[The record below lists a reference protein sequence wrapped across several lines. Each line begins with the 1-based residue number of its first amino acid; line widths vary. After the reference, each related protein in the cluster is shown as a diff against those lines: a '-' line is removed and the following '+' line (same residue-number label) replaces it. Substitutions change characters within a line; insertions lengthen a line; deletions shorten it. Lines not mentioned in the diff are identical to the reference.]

1 MLRLWLKSLLVVFL
15 AVGMVGCGD
24 KDGES
29 ESENN
34 NPPNS
39 PSSTNQ
45 PSPTSKPSSTSQP
58 SPTNQANNL
67 RKTLE
72 YAPAAVDN
80 PLKGLLPYQG
90 DKRSMFPHSLEYNNI
105 AYSTLVK
112 GYDRFDWQPLE
123 TMLNDIASRGHQAVL
138 RIYLEYPDQK
148 TGIPQFLIKDG
159 LKIIRYPNANSS
171 LKPPSQAETPNY
183 EDKNLRRSLNTFVR
197 AFGKKYDGDPRIGF
211 LTAGLLG
218 SWGEWHTDPR
228 NELFASKT
236 VQKEVLAAYAAAFK
250 VTPVLLRYPVGE
262 NDPKNAANAQLK
274 FGYHDDSFAWATL
287 DTGKKDQSWFY
298 MPTLKAAGTAAE
310 AKWKIA
316 PIGGEIRPEAWG
328 EVFDTQPSKPEIQ
341 SFRKSVEATHAT
353 WMLDSG
359 MFREK
364 QDSGRIDRATSEV
377 RKMGYEFHVPAV
389 QIDKVTAGKLPVNVE
404 LVNRGVAPFYYDWP
418 IEFGV
423 ISGGKLSK
431 TFAGTGKITGLL
443 PNDPAR
449 KWNDLLDLKGL
460 AAGDYQLVMR
470 VPNRLPKGKPIRFAN
485 KSQDADLSGWLTLGD
500 FKLP

>member
-1 MLRLWLKSLLVVFL
+1 MLRLWLKSLSIVFL
-15 AVGMVGCGD
+15 AVAVVGCGD
-24 KDGES
+24 KDSES
-29 ESENN
+29 ESDTN
-34 NPPNS
+34 NS
-39 PSSTNQ
+39 PNL
-45 PSPTSKPSSTSQP
+45 PSQTSKPRSTTQP
-58 SPTNQANNL
+58 SNV

-90 DKRSMFPHSLEYNNI
+90 DKRSMFPHSMEYNNI

-112 GYDRFDWQPLE
+112 GYNQFDWQPLE
-123 TMLNDIASRGHQAVL
+123 AMLNDISSRGNQAVL

-171 LKPPSQAETPNY
+171 QKPPSQAETPNY
-183 EDKNLRRSLNTFVR
+183 EDKNLRRSLNAFIR

-228 NELFASKT
+228 NELFASKA
-236 VQKEVLAAYAAAFK
+236 VQKEVLDAYTAAFK
-250 VTPVLLRYPVGE
+250 TTPVLLRYPVGE
-262 NDPKNAANAQLK
+262 NDAKNAANSQLK

-287 DTGKKDQSWFY
+287 DTGKEDKSWFY
-298 MPTLKAAGTAAE
+298 MPSLKAAGAAAQ

-328 EVFDTQPSKPEIQ
+328 EVFDLQPSKPEIQ
-341 SFRKSVEATHAT
+341 SFRKSVEATHVS
-353 WMLDSG
+353 WLLDSG

-377 RKMGYEFHVPAV
+377 RRMGYEFHVPAV
-389 QIDKVTAGKLPVNVE
+389 QIDKVTAGKLPVKVE

-418 IEFGV
+418 IEFGAV
-423 ISGGKLSK
+423 AGGKLQK
-431 TFAGTGKITGLL
+431 KFAGTGKLTGLL
-443 PNDPAR
+443 PADPAR
-449 KWNDLLDLKGL
+449 KWNDLLDLNGL
-460 AAGDYQLVMR
+460 AAGNYQLVMR
-470 VPNRLPKGKPIRFAN
+470 VPNRLPQGKPIRFAN
-485 KSQDADLSGWLTLGD
+485 KSQDADLPGWLTLGK
-500 FKLP
+500 FSLP